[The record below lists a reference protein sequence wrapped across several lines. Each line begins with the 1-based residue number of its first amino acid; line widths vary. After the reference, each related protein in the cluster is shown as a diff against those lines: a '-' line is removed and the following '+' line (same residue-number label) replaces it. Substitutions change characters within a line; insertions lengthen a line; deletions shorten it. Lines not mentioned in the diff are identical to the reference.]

1 MVNLLKNQTIRLIS
15 AILSFFAISSIVAHS
30 FVFIILYANTQE
42 EPLETIPF
50 SLIGQGLW
58 CGGTAIVSSATL
70 FAFVNAREKVKSFFN
85 VCCKNYGILVKIF
98 GIFF

>member
-42 EPLETIPF
+42 EPLGTIPF

-70 FAFVNAREKVKSFFN
+70 FAFVNAREKVKRFFKN
-85 VCCKNYGILVKIF
+85 VLQNLRHFI
-98 GIFF
+98 

>member
-70 FAFVNAREKVKSFFN
+70 FAFVNAREKVKNTAKFTAF
-85 VCCKNYGILVKIF
+85 YVKLF
-98 GIFF
+98 GIFRLTVR